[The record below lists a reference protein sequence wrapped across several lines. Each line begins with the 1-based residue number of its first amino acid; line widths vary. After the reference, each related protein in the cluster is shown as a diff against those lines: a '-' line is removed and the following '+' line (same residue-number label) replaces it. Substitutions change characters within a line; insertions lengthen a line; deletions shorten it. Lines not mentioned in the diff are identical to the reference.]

1 MYVTCWMQCE
11 GVFIFEP
18 QYIDRNVNQMW
29 LHAKKEIQSN
39 NNKTEH
45 DRWFHAIITACE
57 KLNGL
62 CIGNHDVASPLS
74 ITSW

>member
-1 MYVTCWMQCE
+1 MTIKEDTLIVQRWEMCITCRMQCE

-18 QYIDRNVNQMW
+18 PYIDRNVNQMW

-45 DRWFHAIITACE
+45 DR
-57 KLNGL
+57 
-62 CIGNHDVASPLS
+62 
-74 ITSW
+74 